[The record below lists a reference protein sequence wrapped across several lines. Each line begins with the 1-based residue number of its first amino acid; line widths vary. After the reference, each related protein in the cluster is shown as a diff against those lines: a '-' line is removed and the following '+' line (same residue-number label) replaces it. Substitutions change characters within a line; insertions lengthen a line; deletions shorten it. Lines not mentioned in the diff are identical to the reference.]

1 MRVLNFGSLNIDYV
15 YRVDSFVRPG
25 ETKAA
30 LQLATH
36 SGGKGLNQ
44 SIALARA
51 GVKVCH
57 AGKVGTG
64 GTFLVETL
72 KKSGVDT
79 DSIEISSLPTGHTI
93 IQVDNSGANCILLF
107 PGANADIDEK
117 FADRILPGFGSGD
130 MLLLQN
136 EISGIGPIM
145 RKAAARGMAIVM
157 NPSPF
162 DSRVLSYPLD
172 LVSIFLL
179 NEIEAEGLSGEPD
192 PEKAAPLLGEKFPSA
207 RIVITC
213 GAKGSLCMDKGR
225 LIRQKAYP
233 AKAVDTTAAGDTF
246 TGYFL
251 AGLIEGLD
259 TAQAMD
265 LASRAAAICVTRKG
279 AADSVPLRSEL
290 G

>member
-1 MRVLNFGSLNIDYV
+1 MRVLNFGSMNIDHV
-15 YRVDSFVRPG
+15 YRVDNFVRPG

-30 LQLATH
+30 SQLATH

-51 GVKVCH
+51 GVEVYH
-57 AGKVGTG
+57 AGKLGKEG
-64 GTFLVETL
+64 GFLIDLL

-79 DSIEISSLPTGHTI
+79 DNIGVSEFPTGHTI
-93 IQVDNSGANCILLF
+93 IQVDDSGANCILLF
-107 PGANADIDEK
+107 PGANADIDET
-117 FADRILPGFGSGD
+117 FAGRVLSGFGTGD

-136 EISGIGPIM
+136 EISGIEPIM
-145 RKAAARGMAIVM
+145 RMAAQRGMTIVM

-162 DSRVLSYPLD
+162 DAKVRSYPLE
-172 LVSIFLL
+172 LVDIFLL
-179 NEIEAEGLSGEPD
+179 NEIEAEGLSGEAD
-192 PEKAAPLLGEKFPSA
+192 PERAAVLLGQRFPAA
-207 RIVITC
+207 RVVITC
-213 GAKGSLCMDKGR
+213 GAKGSVCMDKGR

-259 TAQAMD
+259 TGRAMD
-265 LASRAAAICVTRKG
+265 LASRAAAICVTRVG

-290 G
+290 D